1 MDPLSDI
8 LSLLKAEA
16 ILTARMEARGPWA
29 MRFPSYK
36 HIKFGTVLEGK
47 FWLWMD
53 GMQPLLLE
61 KRGLLSSDFG

>member
-8 LSLLKAEA
+8 LSLLKVEA

-36 HIKFGTVLEGK
+36 HIKFGTVLEGTSGSGWAECSLCCLK
-47 FWLWMD
+47 KGTSIF
-53 GMQPLLLE
+53 
-61 KRGLLSSDFG
+61 